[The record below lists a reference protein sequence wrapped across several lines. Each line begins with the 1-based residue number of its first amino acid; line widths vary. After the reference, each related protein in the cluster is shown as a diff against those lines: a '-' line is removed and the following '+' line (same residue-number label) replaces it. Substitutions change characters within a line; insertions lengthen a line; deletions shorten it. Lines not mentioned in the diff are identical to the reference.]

1 MSNSKPPVYSIP
13 PAGKVS
19 ALRQR
24 MIADMTV
31 RNLAPNTMLCDLKQV
46 HYLARY
52 FHKSPEQ
59 LSPEDIREYQL
70 YLARD
75 RKVSV
80 NSRLVA
86 MTALRFLYG
95 VTLRRERFIEM
106 LPMPRKE
113 HYLPVILSPAEVLRF
128 LEAAPSYS
136 HRVIFST
143 MYGTGMRVSEALH
156 LRMRHIDSQRMMIR
170 IEQSKGNRDR
180 DVPLSPKLLELL
192 RTYWRKVRPQ
202 EWLFPGQ
209 NPGQPLRRAAVG
221 QAVTQAARR
230 AGLTKKPSP
239 HCLRHASAYCTT
251 FRSWF
256 ILKTIDL
263 GRARFAGVYGRLAG
277 PLSPVPVPPVAA
289 SHLSR

>member
-1 MSNSKPPVYSIP
+1 
-13 PAGKVS
+13 
-19 ALRQR
+19 
-24 MIADMTV
+24 
-31 RNLAPNTMLCDLKQV
+31 MLCYLKQV

-52 FHKSPEQ
+52 FRKSPEQ
-59 LSPEDIREYQL
+59 LSPEDIRNYQL
-70 YLARD
+70 YLATN

-106 LPMPRKE
+106 LPMPPKE

-128 LEAAPSYS
+128 PEAAPSYS

-143 MYGTGMRVSEALH
+143 MYGTGMRVSEVLH

-192 RTYWRKVRPQ
+192 RTYWHKLRPR

-209 NPGQPLRRAAVG
+209 NPDQPLRRESVG

-230 AGLTKKPSP
+230 AGLAKKPSP
-239 HCLRHASAYCTT
+239 HCLRHAFAVHLLEAGTDLRRIQLLLGHRSLATT
-251 FRSWF
+251 ARYPYLTTTTVCAVTSP
-256 ILKTIDL
+256 LDL
-263 GRARFAGVYGRLAG
+263 LPY
-277 PLSPVPVPPVAA
+277 PIPDPKQ
-289 SHLSR
+289 